1 MNKKITIIGAGYV
14 GMSLATLLSKNNSTT
29 IYDIDKEK
37 IKKIKSGKPTIDD
50 KVMIRYWKE
59 NKLNLSAKTSRTSA
73 LKSADII
80 IICTPTDYDEKKNYF
95 DTSSVES
102 IITESLKNNLN
113 ASIVI
118 KSTVPVGFTE
128 EIKNR
133 FETDRI
139 IFSPEFLREDKA
151 LEDNLYP
158 SRIIVG
164 AKNERAKDFAR
175 ILEDI
180 SLIKTK
186 TFFMGPSEAEA
197 VKLFSNTFLAM
208 RVSFFN
214 ELDSYSIARKLKTKS
229 IIQGVSSDKR
239 IGDFYNNPSF
249 GYGGYCLPK
258 DTKQLLSNFNFVPQ
272 NLIEAIVNSNSTR
285 KDFISEEIINKKPK
299 KVGIYLLAMKA
310 GSSNFRASSVQG
322 IMKRI
327 KAKGIEVIVF
337 EPKLK
342 KSTFYN
348 SKVIKDLKKFKIES
362 DIILANRFTEDLSD
376 VSKKVFTRDIFR
388 KD

>member
-80 IICTPTDYDEKKNYF
+80 IICTPTDYDQKKNYF

-128 EIKNR
+128 EIKKKYK
-133 FETDRI
+133 TDRI

-214 ELDSYSIARKLKTKS
+214 ELDSYSIVRKLKTKS

-348 SKVIKDLKKFKIES
+348 SKVIKDLKKFKRES
-362 DIILANRFTEDLSD
+362 EIILANRFTEDLSD

>member
-128 EIKNR
+128 G
-133 FETDRI
+133 RI
-139 IFSPEFLREDKA
+139 RL
-151 LEDNLYP
+151 
-158 SRIIVG
+158 
-164 AKNERAKDFAR
+164 
-175 ILEDI
+175 
-180 SLIKTK
+180 
-186 TFFMGPSEAEA
+186 
-197 VKLFSNTFLAM
+197 
-208 RVSFFN
+208 
-214 ELDSYSIARKLKTKS
+214 
-229 IIQGVSSDKR
+229 
-239 IGDFYNNPSF
+239 
-249 GYGGYCLPK
+249 
-258 DTKQLLSNFNFVPQ
+258 
-272 NLIEAIVNSNSTR
+272 
-285 KDFISEEIINKKPK
+285 
-299 KVGIYLLAMKA
+299 
-310 GSSNFRASSVQG
+310 
-322 IMKRI
+322 
-327 KAKGIEVIVF
+327 
-337 EPKLK
+337 
-342 KSTFYN
+342 
-348 SKVIKDLKKFKIES
+348 
-362 DIILANRFTEDLSD
+362 
-376 VSKKVFTRDIFR
+376 
-388 KD
+388 

>member
-128 EIKNR
+128 EIKKKYK
-133 FETDRI
+133 TDRI

-214 ELDSYSIARKLKTKS
+214 ELDSYSIARTLKTKS

-348 SKVIKDLKKFKIES
+348 SKVIKDLKKFKRES
-362 DIILANRFTEDLSD
+362 EIILANRFTEDLSD